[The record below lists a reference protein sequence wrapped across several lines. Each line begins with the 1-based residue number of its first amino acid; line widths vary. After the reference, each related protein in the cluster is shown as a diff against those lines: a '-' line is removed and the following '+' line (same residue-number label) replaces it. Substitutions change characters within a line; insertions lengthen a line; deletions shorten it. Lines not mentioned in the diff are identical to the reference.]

1 MTNAPVC
8 GNDTALPSG
17 KISEMHDSIALAL
30 DAISAPRLSERNLS
44 EARTYL
50 RDALQQ
56 IGGAA

>member
-1 MTNAPVC
+1 M
-8 GNDTALPSG
+8 
-17 KISEMHDSIALAL
+17 KISEHSDEIQSRDDIHDNISLAL